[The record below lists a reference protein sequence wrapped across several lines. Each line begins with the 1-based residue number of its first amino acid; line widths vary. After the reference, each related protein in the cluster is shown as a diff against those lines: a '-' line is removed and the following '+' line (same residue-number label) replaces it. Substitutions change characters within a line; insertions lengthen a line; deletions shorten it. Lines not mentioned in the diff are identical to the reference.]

1 MQRTVQFVLESA
13 MLYSRFATF
22 LLPWALAMAAA
33 SSHAQGPVP
42 EQFLTSLQ
50 PAHPRLLLRTADL
63 DALKVAHKRDPAL
76 QRMWGQVEEQA
87 RVYRDAPA
95 LKYELTGPRL
105 LSVSRECLKRVYTL
119 ALAWR
124 WTGEASY
131 ADAALGN
138 LKTVCA
144 FPDWN
149 PSHFLDTAE
158 MSHAVAIGYDWL
170 YDYLDE
176 AARAAIRAGLIEH
189 GLKEG
194 LKAYTETKPHWI
206 QSAFNWNQVCNSGL
220 LIGALAIAETDPEY
234 ARFIV
239 PAAVAG
245 LPHALESYNPDGV
258 WTEGPAYWHYATRYT
273 AAGIAAL
280 ESALGT
286 SFGLTDYPGLAKTA
300 WFPLLSTGPTGLY
313 LNFADSGQNSRR
325 KPMPTLFWLARRY
338 DLPGVANLEHAILES
353 EPAEAAHLVW
363 YVPPAPVEAAALPLD
378 QVFDSTVPVAVM
390 RSAWN
395 DAEAL
400 FVGVKAGYNQVNHG
414 HLDLG
419 NFELDALGNRWAR
432 DLGSDNYNLPGYWD
446 KKPGGE
452 RWAYYRLN
460 SLSHN
465 VPLIDGQGQDPAG
478 TASIARSGTSDD
490 RSFVLINL
498 SKAYRSLETL
508 MRGVALIDGRRAV
521 LVQDEFHLA
530 SPLPVTWGM
539 TTDAEITINGPRS
552 ATLVQ
557 NGKRLHADILSPENA
572 TFIAGSAEQAD
583 PQHNNR
589 GVKRLEAHA
598 AANGDR
604 VTVAILL
611 RPAWPDGDA
620 TEVPELLPLAD
631 W

>member
-1 MQRTVQFVLESA
+1 
-13 MLYSRFATF
+13 MLYSRHSRFLFTF
-22 LLPWALAMAAA
+22 SLVLAAMT
-33 SSHAQGPVP
+33 SHGGAQVP
-42 EQFLTSLQ
+42 DQFLDSLH
-50 PAHPRLLLRTADL
+50 PSHPRLLLSSEGL
-63 DALKVAHKRDPAL
+63 NALKTAYDRDPAL

-87 RVYRDAPA
+87 RAYLEAPP
-95 LKYELTGPRL
+95 LKHELKGPRL

-124 WTGEASY
+124 WTGEAPY
-131 ADAALGN
+131 ADAAVEN
-138 LKTVCA
+138 LWTVCA

-149 PSHFLDTAE
+149 PAHFLDTAE

-170 YDYLDE
+170 YDYLNE
-176 AARAAIRAGLIEH
+176 AARAEIRAGLIKH
-189 GLKEG
+189 GMKEG
-194 LKAYTETKPHWI
+194 LKAYTKTKPHWI
-206 QSAFNWNQVCNSGL
+206 QSAFNWNQVCNSGM
-220 LIGALAIAETDPEY
+220 LIGALAIAESDPEY
-234 ARFIV
+234 ARFII

-273 AAGIAAL
+273 AVGIAAL

-286 SFGLTDYPGLAKTA
+286 SYGLADFPGLAETA

-325 KPMPTLFWLARRY
+325 KPMPTLFWLARTY
-338 DLPGVANLEHAILES
+338 DLPGVANLEHAILEN

-363 YVPPAPVEAAALPLD
+363 YVPPSPAESAVLPLD

-395 DAEAL
+395 DEEAL

-432 DLGSDNYNLPGYWD
+432 DLGSDDYNLPGYWD
-446 KKPGGE
+446 RKPGGE

-478 TASIARSGTSDD
+478 TASIARSGFTEDGA
-490 RSFVLINL
+490 FVLIDL
-498 SKAYRSLETL
+498 SKAYRNLETL

-530 SPLPVTWGM
+530 SPAPVTWGM

-557 NGKRLHADILSPENA
+557 NGKRLHADILAPENA
-572 TFIAGSAEQAD
+572 SFIAGSAEQAD

-598 AANGDR
+598 TANEPQ
-604 VTVAILL
+604 VTVTILL
-611 RPAWPDGDA
+611 RPEWPDGIETQA
-620 TEVPELLPLAD
+620 PELRPLAQ